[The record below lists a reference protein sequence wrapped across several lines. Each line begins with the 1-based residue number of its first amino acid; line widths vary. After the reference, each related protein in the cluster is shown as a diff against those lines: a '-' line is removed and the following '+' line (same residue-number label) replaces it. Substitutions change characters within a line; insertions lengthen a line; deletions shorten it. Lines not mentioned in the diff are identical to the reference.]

1 VAGVE
6 AGYGSWPDV
15 AELLRA
21 QRKMARLSLRHLAS
35 LTQVSD
41 SYLSQVERGLYQP
54 SPEVLKAIAEALGL
68 SVSSLYERLGW
79 LDEDEAAKPAAHDVS
94 TVEEAIAA
102 DDRLKPAQ
110 KKALRDM
117 YRALIGDD

>member
-1 VAGVE
+1 VAGVDG
-6 AGYGSWPDV
+6 GYGSWPDV
-15 AELLRA
+15 AEMLRA

-35 LTQVSD
+35 LTHVSD

-68 SVSSLYERLGW
+68 SVASLYERLGW
-79 LDEDEAAKPAAHDVS
+79 LDEDDPVEPSERQVS

-102 DDRLKPAQ
+102 DDRLRPTQ

-117 YRALIGDD
+117 YRALVGED